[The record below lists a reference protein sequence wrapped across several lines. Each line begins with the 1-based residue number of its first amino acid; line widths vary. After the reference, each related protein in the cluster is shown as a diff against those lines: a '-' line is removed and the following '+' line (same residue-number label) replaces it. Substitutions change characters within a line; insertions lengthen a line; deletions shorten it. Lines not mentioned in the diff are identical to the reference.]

1 MAIGTKKSKREG
13 EKVWCP
19 DPRNV
24 WQLGTI
30 AEDDGESLFVLTPDD
45 NEEHKFAPSETHQF
59 DPTHELDLT
68 NISDMDNLHEA
79 PLLDLLRRRYEKD
92 NIYTFTGDIL
102 ISINPYKNI
111 PLLYNF
117 PEMNSLGKQEQPDPH
132 VFVTADR
139 AYRALQKDGKC
150 QSILVSGE
158 SGAGKT
164 EASKYIMRVCAYFVC
179 AQYGIFLQ

>member
-1 MAIGTKKSKREG
+1 MATSTATKARREG

-24 WQLGTI
+24 WQLGSI
-30 AEDDGESLFVLTPDD
+30 VEDDGDSLFVLTPDD
-45 NEEHKFAPSETHQF
+45 NEEHKFNVSQTHPF
-59 DPTHELDLT
+59 DPSHSMLLP
-68 NISDMDNLHEA
+68 NVSDMDNLHEA
-79 PLLDLLRRRYEKD
+79 PLLDLLRRRYMED
-92 NIYTFTGDIL
+92 LIYTFTGDIL

-117 PEMNSLGKQEQPDPH
+117 PDIGSLSKQENPTPH
-132 VFVTADR
+132 VYVTADG
-139 AYRALQKDGKC
+139 AYRALQSTGKC

-164 EASKYIMRVCAYFVC
+164 EAAKYIMRVTYPSHMFDALS
-179 AQYGIFLQ
+179 A